1 MVGLGGGFF
10 PTVAA
15 AGTRKKREKA
25 TVYFFVEKKARN
37 VDILDAMDLPESV
50 SVCDVGHGL
59 GVPGGVLV
67 GVGAGDVAV
76 GVPALLL
83 GGVDVGVAVLD
94 VAQLVLAVVLA
105 GGHLCAEEERGG
117 KGRLLLK
124 GQDDDSEKEL

>member
-1 MVGLGGGFF
+1 
-10 PTVAA
+10 
-15 AGTRKKREKA
+15 
-25 TVYFFVEKKARN
+25 
-37 VDILDAMDLPESV
+37 MDLPESV

-105 GGHLCAEEERGG
+105 GGHLRAEEERGE

-124 GQDDDSEKEL
+124 GQR

>member
-1 MVGLGGGFF
+1 MVGGGFF
-10 PTVAA
+10 FDSIAA
-15 AGTRKKREKA
+15 AGTEKTREKN
-25 TVYFFVEKKARN
+25 YFHFVEKKARN
-37 VDILDAMDLPESV
+37 VDILVAMDLPESV

-105 GGHLCAEEERGG
+105 GGHLRAQRRGG
-117 KGRLLLK
+117 KKR
-124 GQDDDSEKEL
+124 STFIERSR